1 MLIKNLELS
10 FDRQEGDKVILK
22 TGSGAE
28 VALAEFLLDEYKDKG
43 KKLYL
48 SLDEKIIMSSDSSQK
63 EVLNELLDSSQK
75 NE

>member
-10 FDRQEGDKVILK
+10 FDRQEGDKVVLK
-22 TGSGAE
+22 TESGAE
-28 VALAEFLLDEYKDKG
+28 VALAEFLLDEYKDKS

-48 SLDEKIIMSSDSSQK
+48 SLDEKIIMSSDGSQK